1 MTTWICSSISPV
13 SALQSNRLPSNLLP
27 AVQLCCDGLQH
38 LRQQCHFTCYIWTAM
53 CHVVQD
59 QFEQDYTAVQ
69 RLAMITNY
77 RSTPAIVAH
86 SSALIACNYQN
97 PGRGSC
103 VPKALQAAPGTEDN
117 PVQFVRYRSKESQ
130 GDHILECVKWWHQ
143 YGEHWPPIAVGLQHS
158 CDGAVH
164 WDFFLSIHALPAR
177 VAWYGSMQ
185 CKGETYCPGSGIS
198 GRLYGTVGRGG
209 WGWGRGADWGDA
221 SGSCRTD
228 T

>member
-1 MTTWICSSISPV
+1 M
-13 SALQSNRLPSNLLP
+13 L
-27 AVQLCCDGLQH
+27 
-38 LRQQCHFTCYIWTAM
+38 
-53 CHVVQD
+53 HVVQD

-143 YGEHWPPIAVGLQHS
+143 YGENWLSIAVDLQHS
-158 CDGAVH
+158 CDGALH
-164 WDFFLSIHALPAR
+164 LDCFLSIYALPAC

-185 CKGETYCPGSGIS
+185 CKGETYC
-198 GRLYGTVGRGG
+198 
-209 WGWGRGADWGDA
+209 
-221 SGSCRTD
+221 
-228 T
+228 